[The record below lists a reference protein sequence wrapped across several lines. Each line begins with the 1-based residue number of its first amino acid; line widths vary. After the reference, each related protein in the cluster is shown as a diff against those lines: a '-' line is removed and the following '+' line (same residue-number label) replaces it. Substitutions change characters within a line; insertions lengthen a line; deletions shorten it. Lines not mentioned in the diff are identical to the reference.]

1 MCWVSSEHLDGIWV
15 SCTRWTIE
23 VPIYFELSV
32 DHLVAGSDRS
42 PQRGDCQPYFSA
54 LCCQCW
60 NHQFFFPFF
69 FSLSSFSGIPY
80 HRADDTLPKL
90 FQNFFFFKRA
100 REPRN
105 KPRDLNL
112 PISQNTWRSSNIS
125 PFSIIEQCANL
136 SELPVQIPA
145 FLPTSYVKRLPTS
158 TIKIKIIY
166 IYTLFHQR
174 INK

>member
-1 MCWVSSEHLDGIWV
+1 MVSGYPVLDGQSRSQFTSSSASTTLSLAAIGLHSEETV
-15 SCTRWTIE
+15 SHTFPHCAANAEITN
-23 VPIYFELSV
+23 
-32 DHLVAGSDRS
+32 
-42 PQRGDCQPYFSA
+42 FSF
-54 LCCQCW
+54 L
-60 NHQFFFPFF
+60 FFFLFPLSAE
-69 FSLSSFSGIPY
+69 SLIIGRTTHF
-80 HRADDTLPKL
+80 RL

-145 FLPTSYVKRLPTS
+145 SLPTSYVKRLPTS